1 MHLRDVSSSAR
12 CDAIHPQMHTCMHDP
27 HMHARPIAIWHKM
40 IDDKMIAGD
49 RDKMIAD
56 KMIEDDR

>member
-1 MHLRDVSSSAR
+1 
-12 CDAIHPQMHTCMHDP
+12 MHTCMHDP

-40 IDDKMIAGD
+40 IDDKMIAGNRDKMIGGD

>member
-1 MHLRDVSSSAR
+1 
-12 CDAIHPQMHTCMHDP
+12 
-27 HMHARPIAIWHKM
+27 M